1 MRAGLIVGD
10 LGVQTVARRDG
21 RRSFTIVD
29 AAGVTVEAADGFL
42 RSFERSGTQRTYAF
56 FLVDHLRWLAREG
69 LAAESVRLEDLIRY
83 MGAAGAK
90 LPVPGERP
98 WRVAPRRHYGARA
111 LQVAA
116 ACVKGFPWARR
127 GPGGP
132 PIVLLPH
139 GCAVTRNV
147 ARWLISGTASSAAPC
162 SRRAA
167 STPGSALYAAGLP
180 GTAGRW
186 AVRRAR

>member
-1 MRAGLIVGD
+1 MP
-10 LGVQTVARRDG
+10 LGVACALGWLSVICGSRRSCARDG

-42 RSFERSGTQRTYAF
+42 RSFEGSGTQRTYAF

-98 WRVAPRRHYGARA
+98 WRVAPRRPYGARA

-116 ACVKGFPWARR
+116 ACVRGFY
-127 GPGGP
+127 
-132 PIVLLPH
+132 LH
-139 GCAVTRNV
+139 QCALGVN
-147 ARWLISGTASSAAPC
+147 TAL
-162 SRRAA
+162 RER
-167 STPGSALYAAGLP
+167 
-180 GTAGRW
+180 AGRPEV
-186 AVRRAR
+186 AGAG